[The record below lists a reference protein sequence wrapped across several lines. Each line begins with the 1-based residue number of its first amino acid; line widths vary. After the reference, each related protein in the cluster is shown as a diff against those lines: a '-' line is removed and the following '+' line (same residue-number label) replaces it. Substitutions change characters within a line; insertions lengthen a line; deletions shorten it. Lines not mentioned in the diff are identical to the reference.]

1 MRILWGDG
9 KISWSGR
16 RLGTSGGGSS
26 TPRNPSN
33 DGALVWT
40 CNQKQRLRHCYTCWQ
55 SAFTDCKEMSI
66 FLQHPVIVTSVKSRW
81 IFVLF
86 FNFFLSFMVGISIKH
101 TTRKVVYLFL
111 LFFCFWSFWQTIP
124 RITSQLFLKLTKWML
139 CKIIFAIFYLVSSFI
154 YMYLLMENKSID
166 LVCCYARVSSVHIY

>member
-1 MRILWGDG
+1 MRILWGAG

-26 TPRNPSN
+26 TPRNLSN

-40 CNQKQRLRHCYTCWQ
+40 YNQKQHLGHCYTCWQ
-55 SAFTDCKEMSI
+55 STFTDCKEMTI

-101 TTRKVVYLFL
+101 TTRKVVN
-111 LFFCFWSFWQTIP
+111 LFFCFSIV
-124 RITSQLFLKLTKWML
+124 LEFLTDH
-139 CKIIFAIFYLVSSFI
+139 S
-154 YMYLLMENKSID
+154 EDNKSIILEID
-166 LVCCYARVSSVHIY
+166 KVNVV

>member
-40 CNQKQRLRHCYTCWQ
+40 CNQKQHLRHCYTCWQ

-86 FNFFLSFMVGISIKH
+86 FNFFYLSWWASVLSIRH
-101 TTRKVVYLFL
+101 ERLCIFFL
-111 LFFCFWSFWQTIP
+111 LFYCFGVFDRP
-124 RITSQLFLKLTKWML
+124 FRG
-139 CKIIFAIFYLVSSFI
+139 
-154 YMYLLMENKSID
+154 
-166 LVCCYARVSSVHIY
+166 